1 MNSLFPDR
9 TAFLASV
16 VSKEEAIV
24 ALKAHIDVV
33 DVKNP
38 AEGALGAALPETIS
52 EIRGVVPKTIPVS
65 AAIGDM
71 PYLPGTA
78 ALAAIGA
85 AQAGASIIKVG
96 LYGPKTPDEV
106 LKLLFSVSTALKK
119 YCPGSSLVVGAYA
132 DAQFF
137 GGIDFLSV
145 PSMAAE
151 AKAAGCLLDTFDKS
165 LGHNL
170 LEIASMEGVRDF
182 VSACREW
189 GLFSALAGSLKLED
203 VPLLLP
209 LKPDYLG
216 FRGALCEG
224 GRSGKLSSRKV
235 LEISSL
241 IAGESSTCR
250 HS

>member
-1 MNSLFPDR
+1 MSSYPKR
-9 TAFLASV
+9 AAFLASV
-16 VSKEEAIV
+16 VSKEEAAE
-24 ALKAHIDVV
+24 ALKVQVDVI

-38 AEGALGAALPETIS
+38 AEGALGAALPETIT
-52 EIRGVVPKTIPVS
+52 EIRGVVPKAIPVS

-78 ALAAIGA
+78 ALAAVGA
-85 AQAGASIIKVG
+85 ACAGADMVKIG
-96 LYGPKTPDEV
+96 LYGAKTSDEA
-106 LKLLFSVSTALKK
+106 LNLLCSVANALKM
-119 YCPGSSLVVGAYA
+119 YFPTSLLVAGAYA
-132 DAQFF
+132 DAQIF
-137 GGIDFLSV
+137 GGINFLDV
-145 PSMAAE
+145 PALAAK
-151 AKAAGCLLDTFDKS
+151 AGAAGCLLDTFDKS
-165 LGHNL
+165 FGHNL

-209 LKPDYLG
+209 LRPDYLG

-241 IAGESSTCR
+241 IAGESSACC

>member
-1 MNSLFPDR
+1 MSSYPKR
-9 TAFLASV
+9 AAFLASV
-16 VSKEEAIV
+16 VSKEEAAE
-24 ALKAHIDVV
+24 ALKVQVDVI

-52 EIRGVVPKTIPVS
+52 EIRDVVPKAIPVS

-96 LYGPKTPDEV
+96 LYGAKTPDEV
-106 LKLLFSVSTALKK
+106 LKLLFLVSTALKM
-119 YCPGSSLVVGAYA
+119 YFPTSLLVAGAYA
-132 DAQFF
+132 DAQIF
-137 GGIDFLSV
+137 GGINFLDV
-145 PSMAAE
+145 PALAAK
-151 AKAAGCLLDTFDKS
+151 AGAAGCLLDTFDKS
-165 LGHNL
+165 FGHNL
-170 LEIASMEGVRDF
+170 LEIASMEAIGDF

-203 VPLLLP
+203 VPLLLS
-209 LKPDYLG
+209 LRPDYLG

-241 IAGESSTCR
+241 IAGESSTCC

>member
-1 MNSLFPDR
+1 MSSYPKR
-9 TAFLASV
+9 AAFLASV
-16 VSKEEAIV
+16 VSKEEAAE
-24 ALKAHIDVV
+24 ALKVQVDVI

-38 AEGALGAALPETIS
+38 AEGALGAALPETIT
-52 EIRGVVPKTIPVS
+52 EIRGVVPKAIPVS

-96 LYGPKTPDEV
+96 LYGAKTPDEV
-106 LKLLFSVSTALKK
+106 LKLLFSVSTALKM
-119 YCPGSSLVVGAYA
+119 YFPTSLLVAGAYA
-132 DAQFF
+132 DAQIF
-137 GGIDFLSV
+137 GGINFLDV
-145 PSMAAE
+145 PALAAK
-151 AKAAGCLLDTFDKS
+151 AGAAGCLLDTFDKS
-165 LGHNL
+165 FGHNL
-170 LEIASMEGVRDF
+170 LEIASMEAIGDF

-209 LKPDYLG
+209 LRPDYLG

-241 IAGESSTCR
+241 IAGESSTCC

>member
-1 MNSLFPDR
+1 MSSYPKR
-9 TAFLASV
+9 AAFLASV
-16 VSKEEAIV
+16 VSKEEAAE
-24 ALKAHIDVV
+24 ALKVQVDVI

-38 AEGALGAALPETIS
+38 AEGALGAALPETIT
-52 EIRGVVPKTIPVS
+52 EIRGVVPKAIPVS

-71 PYLPGTA
+71 PYLSGTA
-78 ALAAIGA
+78 ALAAVGA
-85 AQAGASIIKVG
+85 ACAGADMVKIG
-96 LYGPKTPDEV
+96 LYGAKTSDEA
-106 LKLLFSVSTALKK
+106 LNLLCSVANALKM
-119 YCPGSSLVVGAYA
+119 YFSTSLLVAGAYA
-132 DAQFF
+132 DAQIF
-137 GGIDFLSV
+137 GGINFLDV
-145 PSMAAE
+145 PALAAK
-151 AKAAGCLLDTFDKS
+151 AGAAGCLLDTFDKS
-165 LGHNL
+165 FGHNL
-170 LEIASMEGVRDF
+170 LEIASMEAIGDF

-209 LKPDYLG
+209 LRPDYLG

-241 IAGESSTCR
+241 IAGESSACC

>member
-1 MNSLFPDR
+1 MSSYPKR
-9 TAFLASV
+9 AAFLASV
-16 VSKEEAIV
+16 VSKEEAAE
-24 ALKAHIDVV
+24 ALKVQVDVI

-52 EIRGVVPKTIPVS
+52 EIRDVVPKAIPVS

-96 LYGPKTPDEV
+96 LYGAKTPDEV
-106 LKLLFSVSTALKK
+106 LKLLFLVSTALKM
-119 YCPGSSLVVGAYA
+119 YFPTSLLVAGAYA
-132 DAQFF
+132 DAQIF
-137 GGIDFLSV
+137 GGINFLDV
-145 PSMAAE
+145 PALAAK
-151 AKAAGCLLDTFDKS
+151 AGAAGCLLDTFDKS
-165 LGHNL
+165 FGHNL

-209 LKPDYLG
+209 LRPDYLG

-241 IAGESSTCR
+241 IAGESSTCC

>member
-1 MNSLFPDR
+1 MSSYPKR
-9 TAFLASV
+9 AAFLASV
-16 VSKEEAIV
+16 VSKEEAAE
-24 ALKAHIDVV
+24 ALKVQVDVI

-52 EIRGVVPKTIPVS
+52 EIRDVVPKAIPVS

-96 LYGPKTPDEV
+96 LYGAKTPDEV
-106 LKLLFSVSTALKK
+106 LKLLFSVSTALKM
-119 YCPGSSLVVGAYA
+119 YFPTSLLVAGAYA
-132 DAQFF
+132 DAQIF
-137 GGIDFLSV
+137 GGINFLDV
-145 PSMAAE
+145 PALAAK
-151 AKAAGCLLDTFDKS
+151 AGAAGCLLDTFDKS
-165 LGHNL
+165 FGHNL
-170 LEIASMEGVRDF
+170 LEIASMEAIGDF

-209 LKPDYLG
+209 LRPDYLG

-241 IAGESSTCR
+241 IAGESSTCC

>member
-1 MNSLFPDR
+1 MSSYPKR
-9 TAFLASV
+9 AAFLASV
-16 VSKEEAIV
+16 VSKEEAAE
-24 ALKAHIDVV
+24 ALKVQVDVI

-38 AEGALGAALPETIS
+38 AEGALGAALPETIT
-52 EIRGVVPKTIPVS
+52 EIRGVVPKAIPVS

-96 LYGPKTPDEV
+96 LYGAKTPDEI
-106 LKLLFSVSTALKK
+106 LKLLFSVSTALKM
-119 YCPGSSLVVGAYA
+119 YFPTSLLVAGAYA
-132 DAQFF
+132 DAQIF
-137 GGIDFLSV
+137 GGINFLDV
-145 PSMAAE
+145 PALAAK
-151 AKAAGCLLDTFDKS
+151 AGAAGCLLDTFDKS
-165 LGHNL
+165 FGHNL
-170 LEIASMEGVRDF
+170 LEIASMEAIGDF

-209 LKPDYLG
+209 LRPDYLG

-241 IAGESSTCR
+241 IAGESSACC

>member
-1 MNSLFPDR
+1 MSSYPKR
-9 TAFLASV
+9 AAFLASV
-16 VSKEEAIV
+16 VSKEEAAE
-24 ALKAHIDVV
+24 ALKVQVDVI

-38 AEGALGAALPETIS
+38 VEGALGAALPETIT
-52 EIRGVVPKTIPVS
+52 EIRSIVPKAIPVS

-71 PYLPGTA
+71 PCLSGTA
-78 ALAAIGA
+78 ALAAVGA
-85 AQAGASIIKVG
+85 ACAGADMVKIG
-96 LYGPKTPDEV
+96 LYGAKTSDEA
-106 LKLLFSVSTALKK
+106 LNLLCSVANALKRYFPK
-119 YCPGSSLVVGAYA
+119 SLLVAGAYA
-132 DAQFF
+132 DAQIF
-137 GGIDFLSV
+137 GGINFLDV
-145 PSMAAE
+145 PALAAK
-151 AKAAGCLLDTFDKS
+151 AGAAGCLLDTFDKS
-165 LGHNL
+165 FGHNL
-170 LEIASMEGVRDF
+170 LEIASMEAIGDF

-209 LKPDYLG
+209 LRPDYLG

-241 IAGESSTCR
+241 IAGESSACC

>member
-1 MNSLFPDR
+1 MSSYPKR
-9 TAFLASV
+9 AAFLASV
-16 VSKEEAIV
+16 VSKEEAAE
-24 ALKAHIDVV
+24 ALKVQVDVI

-52 EIRGVVPKTIPVS
+52 EIRDVVPKAIPVS

-96 LYGPKTPDEV
+96 LYGAKTPDEV
-106 LKLLFSVSTALKK
+106 LKLLFLVSTALKM
-119 YCPGSSLVVGAYA
+119 YFPTSLLVAGAYA
-132 DAQFF
+132 DAQIF
-137 GGIDFLSV
+137 GGINFLDV
-145 PSMAAE
+145 PALAAK
-151 AKAAGCLLDTFDKS
+151 AGAAGCLLDTFDKS
-165 LGHNL
+165 FGHNL
-170 LEIASMEGVRDF
+170 LEIASMEAIGDF

-209 LKPDYLG
+209 LRPDYLG

-241 IAGESSTCR
+241 IAGESSTCC

>member
-1 MNSLFPDR
+1 MSSYPKR
-9 TAFLASV
+9 AAFLASV
-16 VSKEEAIV
+16 VSKEEAAE
-24 ALKAHIDVV
+24 ALKVQVDVI

-38 AEGALGAALPETIS
+38 VEGALGAALPETIT
-52 EIRGVVPKTIPVS
+52 EIRSIVPKAIPVS

-71 PYLPGTA
+71 PCLSGTA
-78 ALAAIGA
+78 ALAAVGA
-85 AQAGASIIKVG
+85 ACAGADMVKIG
-96 LYGPKTPDEV
+96 LYGAKTSDEA
-106 LKLLFSVSTALKK
+106 LNLLCSVANALKRYFPK
-119 YCPGSSLVVGAYA
+119 SLLVAGAYA
-132 DAQFF
+132 DAQIF
-137 GGIDFLSV
+137 GGINFLDV
-145 PSMAAE
+145 PALAAK
-151 AKAAGCLLDTFDKS
+151 AGAAGCLLDTFDKS
-165 LGHNL
+165 FGHNL
-170 LEIASMEGVRDF
+170 LEIVSMEAIGDF

-209 LKPDYLG
+209 LRPDYLG

-241 IAGESSTCR
+241 IAGESSACC